1 MKQIVI
7 RITLLVFFFALIT
20 PGPLFSA
27 TESRLALVI
36 GNGNYPSAR
45 LINPVN
51 DATDMAATLKRLG
64 FTVILKKNA
73 RHQEMEEAIRDFGN
87 RLKRGGV
94 GLFFYAGHGLQI
106 SGQNYLIP
114 IGARINRETDVKFQA
129 VDAEMVLDEMA
140 NAGNN
145 LNIVILDACRDNPFS
160 RSFRSASRGL
170 AIIPSAPK
178 GSFITYST
186 SPGKVAADGSGR
198 NSPYTAALLKFMVE
212 PGLPIEQVFKKV
224 RNKLDGETEGRQIPW
239 ELSSLRGDFYFNVTE
254 GGEPKPTA
262 SPEQKII
269 ASVPPVNVMSSADR
283 EHDKY
288 FSLLARDGWN
298 EALTYFQKTTTS
310 SPDDMDARAGLTVAQ
325 VLKGDEDNARY
336 NVRRIRESNFENRWT
351 RVAVGLV
358 EGLGENYENG
368 IYQLNRALEEGADGA
383 LVNLCIGIIAERKG
397 KWDIAQKAVNDYQTL
412 VPDAIRGRPFR
423 SLAKRANVKER
434 LSGSYYFTGPEGV
447 INAAYSS
454 VMIIAGS
461 DNDIK
466 ADMIS
471 PTDTSKFILSD
482 VRVENNKLIFKAR
495 NEAGGFLVGHFWNVA
510 EYIADLKGDLKKIPW
525 IATQTEDNVGRNGS
539 TYRGFL
545 IRKPSN

>member
-1 MKQIVI
+1 MPTILK
-7 RITLLVFFFALIT
+7 RIFLALFILTLFN
-20 PGPLFSA
+20 PPLLPAA
-27 TESRLALVI
+27 TEQRTALVI

-64 FTVILKKNA
+64 FTVILKINA

-114 IGARINRETDVKFQA
+114 IGARINRETEVKFQA
-129 VDAEMVLDEMA
+129 VDAEMILDEMA
-140 NAGNN
+140 NAGND

-160 RSFRSASRGL
+160 RSFRSAGRGL
-170 AIIPSAPK
+170 AIIPTAPK
-178 GSFITYST
+178 GSFVTYST

-212 PGLPIEQVFKKV
+212 PGLPIEQVFKKA
-224 RNKLDGETEGRQIPW
+224 RNKLDAETKGQQIPW
-239 ELSSLRGDFYFNVTE
+239 ELSSLRGDFYFNIKE
-254 GGEPKPTA
+254 GGEPTPTA
-262 SPEQKII
+262 SMEQKVI
-269 ASVPPVNVMSSADR
+269 ASVPLISVIPSADR
-283 EHDKY
+283 QPDNY

-336 NVRRIRESNFENRWT
+336 NIRRIKESSFESRWT
-351 RVAVGLV
+351 RVAIGLV

-368 IYQLNRALEEGADGA
+368 VYQLNRALEDGADGA

-397 KWDIAQKAVNDYQTL
+397 KWDIAQKAVNNYQTL
-412 VPDAIRGRPFR
+412 VPDATRGQPFK
-423 SLAKRANVKER
+423 SLAKHADVKGR
-434 LSGSYYFTGPEGV
+434 LTGSYYFTGPDGV
-447 INAAYSS
+447 ANAAHSS

-461 DNDIK
+461 GNDIK
-466 ADMIS
+466 ADVIS
-471 PTDTSKFILSD
+471 PADNSKFILSD

-510 EYIADLKGDLKKIPW
+510 EYIADLKDDLKKIPW
-525 IATQTEDNVGRNGS
+525 IATQIEGNVGQNGT

-545 IRKPSN
+545 IRKPSH